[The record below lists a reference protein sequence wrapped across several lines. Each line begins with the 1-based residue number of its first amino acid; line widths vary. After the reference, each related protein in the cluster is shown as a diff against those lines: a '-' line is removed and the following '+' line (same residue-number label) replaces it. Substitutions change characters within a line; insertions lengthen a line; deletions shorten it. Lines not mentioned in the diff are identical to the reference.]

1 MMRIPMLLKR
11 MSVSDVG
18 VEISELMV
26 ASGPAARVLEKEASA
41 LFSSKG

>member
-18 VEISELMV
+18 GGCFLDLTWHVCINCYD
-26 ASGPAARVLEKEASA
+26 
-41 LFSSKG
+41 